1 MELCFLGAAREVT
14 GSRYLLN
21 AAGKR
26 ILIDCGMEQ
35 GADIYD
41 NQELPVPASG
51 VDCVVLTH
59 AHIDHSG
66 MLPALYKDGFR
77 GPIYATPATMAL
89 CEIMLRDSAHIQM
102 QEAQWRNR
110 KAERA
115 GRPLYEPI
123 YDMDDA
129 DGVLGLFV
137 PVEYGTIAQ
146 IVPGVLLTLTD
157 AGHLLGSASA
167 SLTADEGTQHKTIVF
182 SGDIGNLRQPIINDP
197 HYLCAADYVVMEST
211 YGDRLHGERPDYIA
225 DLADTLQTAFDRGG
239 KVVIPSFAVG
249 RTQEILYF
257 LREIKGKG
265 LIRGHENFPVFMDS
279 PLAIKATEIFNTCSD
294 DNFDEEMRALI
305 RGGKNPLSFE
315 GLKLCV
321 SADESR
327 EINFHRGPGVIISAS
342 GMAEAGRI
350 RHHLKH
356 NLWKPEATILFVG
369 YQSVGTLG
377 RVLYDGA
384 KKVRLFDEEIEV
396 KAEIRMLRAI
406 SGHADMNGL
415 LTWAKSFSPIPA
427 RYFICHGEEKVAESF
442 AQNLAGQGLP
452 ASVPYNGDV
461 WDLMNGQRI
470 KEGNPPLVRR
480 AVKETAAAAMAP
492 SLGVSDADKKLQ
504 SASSRLRNL
513 LDQASG
519 YSNGLKYKLA
529 EQIEKIIKGWEN

>member
-35 GADIYD
+35 GADIYE

-146 IVPGVLLTLTD
+146 IVPGVRLTLTD

-197 HYLCAADYVVMEST
+197 HYLSAADYVVMEST

-239 KVVIPSFAVG
+239 KVVIPSFAIG

-377 RVLYDGA
+377 RALYDGA

-492 SLGVSDADKKLQ
+492 SLGVSDADRKLQ

>member
-35 GADIYD
+35 GADIYE

-129 DGVLGLFV
+129 DGALGLFV

-146 IVPGVLLTLTD
+146 IVPGVRLTLTD

-197 HYLCAADYVVMEST
+197 HYLSAADYVVMEST

-225 DLADTLQTAFDRGG
+225 DLADTLQTTFDRGG

-265 LIRGHENFPVFMDS
+265 LIRGHENFAVFMDS

-377 RVLYDGA
+377 RALYDGA

-415 LTWAKSFSPIPA
+415 LTWAKSFSPVPA

-492 SLGVSDADKKLQ
+492 SLGVSDADRKLQ

>member
-35 GADIYD
+35 GADIYE

-129 DGVLGLFV
+129 DGALGLFV

-146 IVPGVLLTLTD
+146 IVPGVRLTLTD

-197 HYLCAADYVVMEST
+197 HYVSAADYVVMEST

-225 DLADTLQTAFDRGG
+225 DLADTLQTTFDRGG

-265 LIRGHENFPVFMDS
+265 LIQGHENFPVFMDS

-377 RVLYDGA
+377 RALYDGA

-415 LTWAKSFSPIPA
+415 LTWAKSFSPVPA

-461 WDLMNGQRI
+461 WDLMSGQRI

-480 AVKETAAAAMAP
+480 AFRETAAAAAAP
-492 SLGVSDADKKLQ
+492 SPKVSDADRKLQ

>member
-35 GADIYD
+35 GADIYE

-129 DGVLGLFV
+129 DGALGLFV

-146 IVPGVLLTLTD
+146 IVPGVRLTLTD

-167 SLTADEGTQHKTIVF
+167 SLTADEGTQQKTIVF

-197 HYLCAADYVVMEST
+197 HYLSAADYVVMEST

-239 KVVIPSFAVG
+239 KVVIPSFAIG

-377 RVLYDGA
+377 RALYDGA

-415 LTWAKSFSPIPA
+415 LTWAKSFSPVPA

-492 SLGVSDADKKLQ
+492 SLGVSDADRKLQ

-519 YSNGLKYKLA
+519 YSNSLKYKLA
-529 EQIEKIIKGWEN
+529 EQIEKIIKGWDN

>member
-35 GADIYD
+35 GADIYE

-129 DGVLGLFV
+129 DGALGLFV

-146 IVPGVLLTLTD
+146 IVPGVRLTLTD

-167 SLTADEGTQHKTIVF
+167 SLTADEGTQRKTIVF

-197 HYLCAADYVVMEST
+197 HYLSAADYVVMEST

-265 LIRGHENFPVFMDS
+265 LIQGHENFPVFMDS

-294 DNFDEEMRALI
+294 DNFDEEMRAMI

-377 RVLYDGA
+377 RALYDGA

>member
-21 AAGKR
+21 AAGKH

-35 GADIYD
+35 GADIYE
-41 NQELPVPASG
+41 NQELPVPASC

-89 CEIMLRDSAHIQM
+89 CDIMLRDSAHIQM

-129 DGVLGLFV
+129 VGALSLFV
-137 PVEYGTIAQ
+137 PVEYGTIAG
-146 IVPGVLLTLTD
+146 IVPGVRLILTD

-167 SLTADEGTQHKTIVF
+167 TLIIDEGGKQKTIVF

-197 HYLCAADYVVMEST
+197 HYLSTADYVVMEST
-211 YGDRLHGERPDYIA
+211 YGDRQHGERPDYIS
-225 DLADTLQTAFDRGG
+225 DLANTLQTTFDRGG

-257 LREIKGKG
+257 LREIKQKG

-279 PLAIKATEIFNTCSD
+279 PLAIKATEIFNTCSN
-294 DNFDEEMRALI
+294 DNFDEEMRALL
-305 RGGKNPLSFE
+305 RSGENPLSFE

-327 EINFHRGPGVIISAS
+327 EINFHKGPGVIISAS

-377 RVLYDGA
+377 RILYDGV

-396 KAEIRMLRAI
+396 KAEIHMLRAI
-406 SGHADMNGL
+406 SGHADKSGL
-415 LTWAKSFSPIPA
+415 ETWAKSFSPAPA

-442 AQNLAGQGLP
+442 AQDLAGQGLST
-452 ASVPYNGDV
+452 AVPYNGDV
-461 WDLMNGQRI
+461 WDLLSDQRV
-470 KEGNPPLVRR
+470 KEGNPPLVRK
-480 AVKETAAAAMAP
+480 AQKMKAAAAAAP
-492 SLGVSDADKKLQ
+492 SLGVSDADRKLQ
-504 SASSRLRNL
+504 SAFSRLRNI
-513 LDQASG
+513 LDQTSG
-519 YSNGLKYKLA
+519 FSNHLKNKLA
-529 EQIEKIIKGWEN
+529 DQIEKIIKGWDN

>member
-35 GADIYD
+35 GADIYE

-129 DGVLGLFV
+129 DGALGLFV

-146 IVPGVLLTLTD
+146 IVPGVRLTLTD

-167 SLTADEGTQHKTIVF
+167 SLTADEGTQHRTIVF

-197 HYLCAADYVVMEST
+197 HYLSAADYVVMEST

-225 DLADTLQTAFDRGG
+225 DLADTLQTTFDRGG

-257 LREIKGKG
+257 LREIKQKG

-377 RVLYDGA
+377 RALYDGA

>member
-35 GADIYD
+35 GADIYE

-129 DGVLGLFV
+129 DGALGLFV

-146 IVPGVLLTLTD
+146 IVPGVRLTLTD

-197 HYLCAADYVVMEST
+197 HYLSAADYVVMEST

-265 LIRGHENFPVFMDS
+265 LIQGHENFPVFMDS

-377 RVLYDGA
+377 RALYDGA

>member
-21 AAGKR
+21 AAGKH

-35 GADIYD
+35 GADIYE

-77 GPIYATPATMAL
+77 GPIYATPATLSL

-129 DGVLGLFV
+129 DGALSLFV
-137 PVEYGTIAQ
+137 AVEYGKPSD
-146 IVPGVLLTLTD
+146 IVPGVRLTLTD

-167 SLTADEGTQHKTIVF
+167 TLAIDEGGEQKTIVF
-182 SGDIGNLRQPIINDP
+182 SGDIGNLSQPIINDP
-197 HYLCAADYVVMEST
+197 HYLSAADYVVMEST

-225 DLADTLQTAFDRGG
+225 DLADTLQTTFDRGG

-265 LIRGHENFPVFMDS
+265 LIHGHENFPVFMDS

-294 DNFDEEMRALI
+294 DNFDEEMRAML
-305 RGGKNPLSFE
+305 RSGENPLSFE

-327 EINFHRGPGVIISAS
+327 EINFHKGPGVIISAS

-377 RVLYDGA
+377 RALYDGA

-406 SGHADMNGL
+406 SGHADMSGL
-415 LTWAKSFSPIPA
+415 QTWAKSFIPVPA

-480 AVKETAAAAMAP
+480 AVKEKAAAAMAP
-492 SLGVSDADKKLQ
+492 SLGVSDADRKLQ
-504 SASSRLRNL
+504 SAFSRLRNL

-519 YSNGLKYKLA
+519 YSNGLKSKLA
-529 EQIEKIIKGWEN
+529 EQIEKIIKSWEN

>member
-1 MELCFLGAAREVT
+1 
-14 GSRYLLN
+14 
-21 AAGKR
+21 
-26 ILIDCGMEQ
+26 
-35 GADIYD
+35 
-41 NQELPVPASG
+41 

-129 DGVLGLFV
+129 DGVLGLFA

-146 IVPGVLLTLTD
+146 IVPGVRLTLTD

-167 SLTADEGTQHKTIVF
+167 SLTADEGTQRKTIVF

-197 HYLCAADYVVMEST
+197 HYLSAADYVVMEST

-225 DLADTLQTAFDRGG
+225 DLADTLQTTFDRGG
-239 KVVIPSFAVG
+239 KVVIPSFAIG

-257 LREIKGKG
+257 LREIKQKG

-377 RVLYDGA
+377 RALYDGA

-427 RYFICHGEEKVAESF
+427 HYFICHGEEKVAESF
-442 AQNLAGQGLP
+442 AQNLAGQCLP

-461 WDLMNGQRI
+461 WDLMSGQRI

-492 SLGVSDADKKLQ
+492 SLGVSDADRKLQ

-519 YSNGLKYKLA
+519 YSNGLKFKLA